1 MRLNLPGRSGWQGLG
16 DLRSCMLLAALVLA
30 SLLASCTTTPASQ
43 APARL
48 GLKLAP
54 AALGANISL
63 QQHLTVERN
72 GRVDQLD
79 AALEIDQQQF
89 NMVGLAFGQR
99 VLSLHYDGQTLQ
111 SWRHPMLPSQVRA
124 EDVLE
129 DTQLTLW
136 PLAAIRQA
144 LPAGWAIEQQGLQ
157 RTLSLQ
163 GETVTVINYSTPTP
177 WDGKVE
183 LNNLRYHYR
192 LTIESVSD
200 TAVDAP
206 APSATT
212 VPTAAP

>member
-1 MRLNLPGRSGWQGLG
+1 MQLGCFGSGSWRYLGLPLSA
-16 DLRSCMLLAALVLA
+16 LLLVA
-30 SLLASCTTTPASQ
+30 CATPPASQ

-54 AALGANISL
+54 ATLGANISL

-72 GRVDQLD
+72 GRTDQLD

-99 VLSLHYDGQTLQ
+99 VLTLHYDGQTLQ

-144 LPAGWAIEQQGLQ
+144 LPAGWEIQQQGLT

-163 GETVTVINYSTPTP
+163 GEPVMVINYSSDSRTAP
-177 WDGKVE
+177 WSGKME

-192 LTIESVSD
+192 LTIESINDND
-200 TAVDAP
+200 TADDKPDATP
-206 APSATT
+206 AAP
-212 VPTAAP
+212 VTAAPATAP

>member
-1 MRLNLPGRSGWQGLG
+1 
-16 DLRSCMLLAALVLA
+16 MLSAALVLA
-30 SLLASCTTTPASQ
+30 TLLASCATTPASQ

-48 GLKLAP
+48 GLKMAP
-54 AALGANISL
+54 ASLGANISL

-79 AALEIDQQQF
+79 AALEIDQQQL

-129 DTQLTLW
+129 DMQLTLW
-136 PLAAIRQA
+136 PVAAIRQA

-183 LNNLRYHYR
+183 LDNLRYHYR
-192 LTIESVSD
+192 LTIESVSA
-200 TAVDAP
+200 TGADAP

-212 VPTAAP
+212 VPAALP

>member
-1 MRLNLPGRSGWQGLG
+1 MQLNSPARRNWRRIGL
-16 DLRSCMLLAALVLA
+16 RACVLLAVLA
-30 SLLASCTTTPASQ
+30 LAACTTTPASQ
-43 APARL
+43 VPARL
-48 GLKLAP
+48 GLKLTP
-54 AALGANISL
+54 ASLGANISL

-72 GRVDQLD
+72 GRIDQLD
-79 AALEIDQQQF
+79 AAVEIDQQQF

-99 VLSLHYDGQTLQ
+99 VLSLQYDGQTLQ

-144 LPAGWAIEQQGLQ
+144 LPAGWTIEQQGLQ
-157 RTLSLQ
+157 RTLRLQ
-163 GETVTVINYSTPTP
+163 GEPVMVINYSTLTP

-200 TAVDAP
+200 TAADGAVSPSP
-206 APSATT
+206 ASI
-212 VPTAAP
+212 VPAAAP

>member
-1 MRLNLPGRSGWQGLG
+1 
-16 DLRSCMLLAALVLA
+16 MLLSMLVLA
-30 SLLASCTTTPASQ
+30 ACATTSTPQ

-54 AALGANISL
+54 AALGATISL

-72 GRVDQLD
+72 GRTDQLD
-79 AALEIDQQQF
+79 AALEIDPQQF
-89 NMVGLAFGQR
+89 SMVGLAFGQR
-99 VLSLHYDGQTLQ
+99 VLTIHFDGQTLQ
-111 SWRHPMLPSQVRA
+111 SWRHPMLPAQVRA

-144 LPAGWAIEQQGLQ
+144 LPAGWDIQQQGLT

-163 GETVTVINYSTPTP
+163 GEPVMIITYSSDSKTAP
-177 WDGKVE
+177 WNGKMV

-192 LTIESVSD
+192 LTIETVSD
-200 TAVDAP
+200 ATDTT
-206 APSATT
+206 SAT
-212 VPTAAP
+212 AP

>member
-1 MRLNLPGRSGWQGLG
+1 MQLSSPGRGGWQGLG
-16 DLRSCMLLAALVLA
+16 LRCCALAAVLA
-30 SLLASCTTTPASQ
+30 LAACATTPALQ

-54 AALGANISL
+54 ASLGANISL

-72 GRVDQLD
+72 GRIDQLD
-79 AALEIDQQQF
+79 AAVEVDQQQF

-99 VLSLHYDGQTLQ
+99 VLSLHYDGQTVQ
-111 SWRHPMLPSQVRA
+111 SWRHPLLPSQVRA

-144 LPAGWAIEQQGLQ
+144 LPAGWTIEQQGLQ
-157 RTLSLQ
+157 RTLLLQ
-163 GETVTVINYSTPTP
+163 GEPVMVINYSRPTP

-200 TAVDAP
+200 TAADDPVSPNP
-206 APSATT
+206 AA
-212 VPTAAP
+212 PTAAP

>member
-1 MRLNLPGRSGWQGLG
+1 MQLNLACRGGW
-16 DLRSCMLLAALVLA
+16 LRLALSACLLALA
-30 SLLASCTTTPASQ
+30 ACTTAPASQ

-54 AALGANISL
+54 ASLGANISL
-63 QQHLTVERN
+63 QQHLTVERH

-79 AALEIDQQQF
+79 AALEVDRQQF
-89 NMVGLAFGQR
+89 SMVGLVLGQR
-99 VLSLHYDGQTLQ
+99 VLSMNYDGKTLQ
-111 SWRHPMLPSQVRA
+111 SWRHPMLPSQVRV
-124 EDVLE
+124 EDVME

-136 PLAAIRQA
+136 PLAAIREA
-144 LPAGWAIEQQGLQ
+144 LPAGWQIEQQGLR

-163 GETVTVINYSTPTP
+163 GEPVMVIDYSAPTP

-200 TAVDAP
+200 AAAP
-206 APSATT
+206 AASL
-212 VPTAAP
+212 PTATP

>member
-1 MRLNLPGRSGWQGLG
+1 MQLGGFRLAGWRSLGLPLSAL
-16 DLRSCMLLAALVLA
+16 LLAACA
-30 SLLASCTTTPASQ
+30 TQPGGQ
-43 APARL
+43 APVPARL

-54 AALGANISL
+54 ATLGANISL

-72 GRVDQLD
+72 GRIDQLD

-99 VLSLHYDGQTLQ
+99 VLTLHYDGETLQ

-136 PLAAIRQA
+136 PLAAIRSA
-144 LPAGWAIEQQGLQ
+144 LPAGWDIQQQGLT

-163 GETVTVINYSTPTP
+163 SEPVMVINYSSDSKTAP
-177 WDGKVE
+177 WSGKIE

-192 LTIESVSD
+192 LTIDSVSD
-200 TAVDAP
+200 AAGDAP
-206 APSATT
+206 AGPVTN
-212 VPTAAP
+212 AAPAAP

>member
-1 MRLNLPGRSGWQGLG
+1 MQLMRIARWRYLNTLPV
-16 DLRSCMLLAALVLA
+16 LLLSALLVA
-30 SLLASCTTTPASQ
+30 GCATTQAPQ

-48 GLKLAP
+48 GLKLTP
-54 AALGANISL
+54 ASLGANISL

-72 GRVDQLD
+72 GRTDQLD
-79 AALEIDQQQF
+79 AVVEVDQQQF

-99 VLSLHYDGQTLQ
+99 VLTLQYDGQTLQ

-136 PLAAIRQA
+136 PLTAIRQV
-144 LPAGWAIEQQGLQ
+144 LPAGWEIEQQGLR

-163 GETVTVINYSTPTP
+163 GEPVMVINYSSGSKAAP
-177 WDGKVE
+177 WSGKME

-192 LTIESVSD
+192 LTIESAGD
-200 TAVDAP
+200 TADEAAGQPANAGPAMAP
-206 APSATT
+206 
-212 VPTAAP
+212 